1 MSVFDAMG
9 NFYGAD
15 PAEDE
20 IHLWPVVAAPNTSN
34 HLQDVANYFNSK
46 KLGCSYNQRKDL
58 NPAELRSY
66 LTYFMVLECEFSEDA
81 GGSGICDAQV
91 RLMGTGVSE
100 VYGDGT
106 GQKLSEFH
114 GWDAV
119 DRFKRVAEYC
129 INEQTITVARSPS
142 FNRGRPNWDV
152 TALYV
157 PFVNQ
162 EDGKVTQFL
171 VFTDVLRCEPSRP
184 N

>member
-1 MSVFDAMG
+1 MSVFDAMA
-9 NFYGAD
+9 NFNGAD

-20 IHLWPVVAAPNTSN
+20 IHLWPDSDAPDTSDHLKEVAS
-34 HLQDVANYFNSK
+34 YFNSK
-46 KLGCSYNQRKDL
+46 KIGRTFNQRRDL

-66 LTYFMVLECEFSEDA
+66 LTYFMLLECEFTDGPEGREVKDA
-81 GGSGICDAQV
+81 HV

-114 GWDAV
+114 GPAAL
-119 DRFKRVAEYC
+119 DRFRRITDYC
-129 INEQTITVARSPS
+129 IRERTITVARSPS

-157 PFVNQ
+157 PFAASDD
-162 EDGKVTQFL
+162 EDVTQFL
-171 VFTDVLRCEPSRP
+171 VFTDVLRCEPASI